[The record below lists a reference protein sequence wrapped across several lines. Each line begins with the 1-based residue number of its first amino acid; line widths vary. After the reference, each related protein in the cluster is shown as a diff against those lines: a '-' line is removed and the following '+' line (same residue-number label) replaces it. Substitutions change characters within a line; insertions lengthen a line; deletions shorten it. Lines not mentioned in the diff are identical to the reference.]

1 MKQAKRKIQNVVISL
16 LTILTSLP
24 LGGLGWAFTSSA
36 GLGWALTSC
45 SSWIEEDP
53 EGLVTDEKVGDSDD
67 AAASWVT
74 GTYSKLIYDMF
85 CWGYFPRVLEFDADY
100 ISGPDWLFGT
110 FGAGNFQG
118 ESDVTDALWKGCYG
132 LIARANN
139 AERHINAMTNVSEA
153 VKNNAIGELKFLRG
167 FAYFL
172 LVRAYGPLPI
182 QPEELTTDYNQP
194 RQSVATVYD
203 YIEKNLEEA
212 ASLLYKNTDKA
223 WQSGHV
229 SAGSAAGLLAKV
241 YATQAAA
248 AMPAGTEI
256 TIRTG
261 RAYDEASL
269 SAARVARFTR
279 AESGASRAYAPLQ
292 SITMQKSAVSGY
304 EQMDAKALYQK
315 AADWA
320 KRVIDGQYG
329 SYELLPYDQLW
340 KKANCN
346 ASEFMFSLCTVSGD
360 ATYKVSV
367 HSQYEGYMTEPG
379 SDFIQ
384 EGGWVGCTRHWYDLF
399 DHDDYRITKGVKHRW
414 RAKTQAE
421 SNSGFYY
428 PQTNEYAIMATGY
441 DLNGNPAPGGSPTGI
456 YADGV
461 NYYYSQDA
469 QCLAF
474 TTKYMDVTNNAIANA
489 DANFPFLRYADVLL
503 IYAEALN
510 ELGQSADAITYL
522 NLVRAR
528 SNATLAPA
536 FSASAPASPA
546 SASASSASASSP
558 ASGGLPAA
566 LSTPAALD
574 TPAKL
579 RSAIIEE
586 RAKELACEADRR
598 WDLIRW
604 GIYLQAMN
612 AIGGSDD
619 AGVLKTRS
627 ERNLLFP
634 IPQPELNTNTAI
646 TENNPGWN

>member
-1 MKQAKRKIQNVVISL
+1 MITKTFKYICTLCLIGL
-16 LTILTSLP
+16 LC
-24 LGGLGWAFTSSA
+24 
-36 GLGWALTSC
+36 TSC
-45 SSWIEEDP
+45 NSWIEENPD
-53 EGLVTDEKVGDSDD
+53 GLVTDERVGDSEE
-67 AAASWVT
+67 AASEWVT

-139 AERHINAMTNVSEA
+139 AERHINAMSNLSQES
-153 VKNNAIGELKFLRG
+153 KNNAIGEMKFLRG

-172 LVRAYGPLPI
+172 LVRAYGELPI
-182 QPEELTTDYNQP
+182 QPEQLTTDYNQP
-194 RQSVATVYD
+194 RQSVTAVYD

-212 ASLLYKNTDKA
+212 TSLLYKNTDKA
-223 WQSGHV
+223 WQSGHA

-248 AMPAGTEI
+248 AMPTGTEI
-256 TIRTG
+256 TVRTG
-261 RAYDEASL
+261 HAYDG
-269 SAARVARFTR
+269 
-279 AESGASRAYAPLQ
+279 SGDNRTYAPLQ
-292 SITMQKSAVSGY
+292 SKTFQKTTVSGY
-304 EQMDAKALYQK
+304 ESMDAQTLYQK
-315 AADWA
+315 AAEWA
-320 KRVIDGQYG
+320 GKVINGQYG
-329 SYELLPYDQLW
+329 SYELSDYDQLW

-346 ASEFMFSLCTVSGD
+346 ASEFMFSLSTVSGD

-367 HSQYEGYMTEPG
+367 HSQYEGYMTEQG

-399 DHDDYRITKGVKHRW
+399 DPQDLRIVKGVKHRW
-414 RAKTQAE
+414 RAKTQRE

-428 PQTNEYAIMATGY
+428 PQNNEYSIMATGY
-441 DLNGNPAPGGSPTGI
+441 DLQGNYVGAPTGI

-461 NYYYSQDA
+461 SYYYSQDA

-474 TTKYMDVTNNAIANA
+474 TTKYMDVTNNAINNA

-503 IYAEALN
+503 VYAEAQN
-510 ELGQSADAITYL
+510 ELGQAVDAIDYL
-522 NLVRAR
+522 NKVRQR
-528 SNATLAPA
+528 SNATLA
-536 FSASAPASPA
+536 
-546 SASASSASASSP
+546 SSTGA
-558 ASGGLPAA
+558 G
-566 LSTPAALD
+566 ALD
-574 TPAKL
+574 SKTKL

-586 RAKELACEADRR
+586 RAKEFACEADRR

-612 AIGGSDD
+612 AIEGSDD
-619 AGVLKTRS
+619 AGVLKTRQ

-634 IPQPELNTNTAI
+634 IPQPELNTNKAI
-646 TENNPGWN
+646 ATNNPGWQ

>member
-1 MKQAKRKIQNVVISL
+1 MKKAKRKIQRVVISL
-16 LTILTSLP
+16 LTIATFLP
-24 LGGLGWAFTSSA
+24 LG

-53 EGLVTDEKVGDSDD
+53 EGLVTDERVGDSEE
-67 AAASWVT
+67 AAANWVT

-139 AERHINAMTNVSEA
+139 AERHIQAMNNLSTET
-153 VKNNAIGELKFLRG
+153 KNNAIGELKFLRG

-172 LVRAYGPLPI
+172 MVRAYGQLPI
-182 QPEELTTDYNQP
+182 QPEEATTEYNQP
-194 RQSVATVYD
+194 RQPVADIYD
-203 YIEKNLEEA
+203 YIAKNLEEA
-212 ASLLYKNTDKA
+212 ASLMYKNTDA
-223 WQSGHV
+223 RYQAGHA

-241 YATQAAA
+241 YATQASA
-248 AMPAGTEI
+248 AMPAGTEVI
-256 TIRTG
+256 VRTG
-261 RAYDEASL
+261 HPYDGPSDN
-269 SAARVARFTR
+269 RT
-279 AESGASRAYAPLQ
+279 YAPLQ
-292 SITMQKSAVSGY
+292 SKTFLKTAVSGY
-304 EQMDAKALYQK
+304 EQMDAMALYQK

-329 SYELLPYDQLW
+329 SYDLLAYDQLW

-367 HSQYEGYMTEPG
+367 HSQYEGYMIEQG

-414 RAKTQAE
+414 RAKTQRE

-428 PQTNEYAIMATGY
+428 PQSNEYSILATGY
-441 DLNGNPAPGGSPTGI
+441 DLLGNYVAAPTGI
-456 YADGV
+456 YSDGV
-461 NYYYSQDA
+461 SYYYSQDA

-474 TTKYMDVTNNAIANA
+474 TTKYMDVTNNAINNA

-503 IYAEALN
+503 IYAEAQN
-510 ELGQSADAITYL
+510 ELNQSGEAIDYL
-522 NLVRAR
+522 NKVRAR
-528 SNATLAPA
+528 SNATLASQTGA
-536 FSASAPASPA
+536 
-546 SASASSASASSP
+546 
-558 ASGGLPAA
+558 G
-566 LSTPAALD
+566 ALD
-574 TPAKL
+574 SQTKL

-598 WDLIRW
+598 WDIIRW
-604 GIYLQAMN
+604 GIYLDAMN

-619 AGVLKTRS
+619 AGVLKTRQQ
-627 ERNLLFP
+627 RNLLFP
-634 IPQPELNTNTAI
+634 IPQPELNTNKAI